1 MDVVDDTVSAKKS
14 SITIMPIIKTAKTE
28 KEEEEER
35 KAKIE
40 NKIDTKLN
48 KSNQQK
54 NSNRISKGVYKCE
67 NILQMRYNS
76 KLKRTEYLLKWLGYS
91 DRYNTWEPEE
101 NILYLFSYTL

>member
-14 SITIMPIIKTAKTE
+14 SITIMPIKKPTKTE
-28 KEEEEER
+28 KEEERE
-35 KAKIE
+35 AKTE
-40 NKIDTKLN
+40 NKKDTKLN

-76 KLKRTEYLLKWLGYS
+76 KLKRNEYLLKWLGYS

>member
-14 SITIMPIIKTAKTE
+14 SLTIMPIIKTAKTA
-28 KEEEEER
+28 KEEEER
-35 KAKIE
+35 KAKTE